1 MSKVS
6 VIVPAYNSQLTIAGC
21 LRSVLA
27 QSLPPDE
34 IIVVDDRSGDSTADL
49 ARNLGCRVIR
59 NELAKGPGGAR
70 NSGAACARGDILAF
84 IDSDC
89 AAPENWLKNLIAA
102 FEDPSIVAAG
112 GGYSCGRDNSFWQE
126 FSCLELA
133 WRRRNFPSL
142 VKTLVSNN
150 FACRATAFRQAGGF
164 SQRYPVGEDMLL
176 SYELSGLGNVAWLAD
191 NGIRHVFKSSL
202 AGYLKHQYFFAAE
215 SMRFF
220 LGNMRILRRENHQ
233 GRQVHAA
240 IVLASGFAVL
250 AALALAAQAAGNRL
264 LGGVCLSLAAS
275 MFGLSAASYWSF
287 MTFLKHR
294 GFEARVAAFG
304 VCFMR
309 DMLCGLAAWDG
320 IGRYLRN
327 DLLSRENENFNR

>member
-1 MSKVS
+1 MPKVS
-6 VIVPAYNSQLTIAGC
+6 VIVPAYNSQLTIADC

-27 QSLPPDE
+27 QSLPADE
-34 IIVVDDRSGDSTADL
+34 LIVVDDRSGDSTADL
-49 ARNLGCRVIR
+49 ARNMGCRVIR
-59 NELAKGPGGAR
+59 NNMAKGPGGAR

-89 AAPENWLKNLIAA
+89 AAPENWLKKLVSA

-112 GGYSCGRDNSFWQE
+112 GGYSCGRDNSFWQD

-133 WRRRNFPSL
+133 WRRRNFPPR

-150 FACRATAFRQAGGF
+150 FACRAPAFRQAGGF
-164 SQRYPVGEDMLL
+164 SQRYPVCEDMLL
-176 SYELSGLGNVAWLAD
+176 SSKLSGLGNVAWLAD
-191 NGIRHVFKSSL
+191 NDIRHVFKSSL
-202 AGYLKHQYFFAAE
+202 PGYLKHQYFFAAE
-215 SMRFF
+215 STRFF
-220 LGNMRILRRENHQ
+220 LGNARILKHENHQ

-250 AALALAAQAAGNRL
+250 AATALAALVAGNRLFGGVCLALAA
-264 LGGVCLSLAAS
+264 LA
-275 MFGLSAASYWSF
+275 FGLSAASYLSF

-294 GFEARVAAFG
+294 GFGARAAAFG

-320 IGRYLRN
+320 LGRYIRR
-327 DLLSRENENFNR
+327 DLLSRGK